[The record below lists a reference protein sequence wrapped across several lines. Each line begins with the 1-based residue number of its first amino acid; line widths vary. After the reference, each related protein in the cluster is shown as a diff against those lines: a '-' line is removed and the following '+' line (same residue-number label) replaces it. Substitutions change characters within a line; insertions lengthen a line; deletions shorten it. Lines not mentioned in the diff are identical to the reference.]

1 MNYIYYPYY
10 FKKICDDY
18 LLVNMVGEHIFLNS
32 DEFKFMACEKYDKL
46 SDSKIMELVSR
57 NFIVELENRE
67 FTEDLLAIKLRSRK
81 DFLNYFTFLH
91 MVVLTLRCNCICDY
105 CHASSAGLAAFN
117 TDMNFEIAKNVLD
130 KIFESPTSEIKIEF
144 QGGEPSLN
152 WDVLK
157 YFVLDAERR
166 IKFYN
171 NRYLNFVICTNL
183 FSLSDEQLEFLVKHN
198 VEISTSCDGT
208 KNMHDLH
215 RKSYD
220 GNSSYDNF
228 VCNLNR
234 VRKSKGANSCDALLT
249 VTKDNLYCLDKV
261 IDEYIYLGFHS
272 VFIRALNP
280 YGYAIKNKKEL
291 SYSTEEFLE
300 QYEKALNYILSL
312 NKKGIFFIESYAA
325 LLFQRIM
332 TPFSTGFVDLQSPSG
347 AGIAGAIYYYNGDV
361 YPTDEARMLA
371 EMGDQSFKMGNVQ
384 RNTFYEIFG
393 GSVIKNLVEN
403 SCVESMPECS
413 TCAYSPYCGADP
425 IRYYV
430 ESKDIIGK
438 RPDSEFCRKNKGIL
452 DILLKFIKENDM
464 ETMAIFWSWVNRQ
477 PMEEWEICGK

>member
-1 MNYIYYPYY
+1 M
-10 FKKICDDY
+10 
-18 LLVNMVGEHIFLNS
+18 S
-32 DEFKFMACEKYDKL
+32 
-46 SDSKIMELVSR
+46 
-57 NFIVELENRE
+57 NFIL
-67 FTEDLLAIKLRSRK
+67 
-81 DFLNYFTFLH
+81 
-91 MVVLTLRCNCICDY
+91 
-105 CHASSAGLAAFN
+105 
-117 TDMNFEIAKNVLD
+117 
-130 KIFESPTSEIKIEF
+130 
-144 QGGEPSLN
+144 Q
-152 WDVLK
+152 
-157 YFVLDAERR
+157 
-166 IKFYN
+166 
-171 NRYLNFVICTNL
+171 
-183 FSLSDEQLEFLVKHN
+183 
-198 VEISTSCDGT
+198 ST
-208 KNMHDLH
+208 
-215 RKSYD
+215 
-220 GNSSYDNF
+220 
-228 VCNLNR
+228 
-234 VRKSKGANSCDALLT
+234 
-249 VTKDNLYCLDKV
+249 
-261 IDEYIYLGFHS
+261 
-272 VFIRALNP
+272 
-280 YGYAIKNKKEL
+280 
-291 SYSTEEFLE
+291 
-300 QYEKALNYILSL
+300 